1 MPPPPRTRVGELR
14 PSQILFTFGVG
25 AVVDLPRMSV
35 MVMGLNEW
43 PVADQQ
49 PIAEERLLAQVRAR
63 LGAQVEALR
72 TPPVLE
78 DTGIMGDLGERARV
92 GVPVSPF
99 PAWAVCPLCRTL
111 APLDSGLFKLKTDA
125 ITLDK
130 NRWVHENCHVAKVPP
145 PALPARFL
153 VACENGHLDDFPWHW
168 FVHQGAECEPRYK
181 LFETGPTGE
190 AADVLIKCEACDR
203 QRVMAVAFGQEG
215 REKMPLCS
223 GRHPHLRESSEG
235 CTHRMRA
242 MLLGSS
248 NSWFPVSL
256 SAISVPSSDS
266 SELARLVEDQWA
278 TLKDVESAVI
288 LDFLR
293 KQGKLGALA
302 QFSDDEILGAVLAQ
316 RVGADKDDGGAD
328 LKVGEWEVFSQPATA
343 PTARDF
349 QLRAVALPDGFEG
362 LIKQV
367 VLVERLREVRAL
379 VGFTRVE
386 SPYDEAEIDPE
397 RLGPLAKGSPKWA
410 PAAEVRGEGIFIEF
424 NEQRLQE
431 WCDENADRA
440 DQFLRAHTAWRRRR
454 SIENPQAGFPGL
466 RYVLLH
472 TLSHALMRQLV
483 VECGYSAASVRER
496 IYSLPP
502 GVEDGPMAGILIS
515 TAAADSEGTLGGL
528 VALGTP
534 EELGRHLAAAL
545 RAAELCASDPLC
557 AEHDP
562 PTDGMTLH
570 AAACHACMFAPETA
584 CERGNRYLDRSALV
598 TTVAGGMTG
607 FFDRASLV
615 GP

>member
-1 MPPPPRTRVGELR
+1 MPPQRTRVGELR

-35 MVMGLNEW
+35 MVMGLGEW
-43 PVADQQ
+43 PVADQS
-49 PIAEERLLAQVRAR
+49 PVAEERLLAQVRAR
-63 LGAQVEALR
+63 LGSQVDALR

-130 NRWVHENCHVAKVPP
+130 NRWVHENCHVGKRPP
-145 PALPARFL
+145 PVLPARFL

-168 FVHQGAECEPRYK
+168 FVHRGAECEPRYK

-190 AADVLIKCEACDR
+190 AADVLVKCEACDR
-203 QRVMAVAFGQEG
+203 QQVMAVAFGQEG

-235 CTHRMRA
+235 CPHKMRA

-256 SAISVPSSDS
+256 SAISLPSSGAG
-266 SELARLVEDQWA
+266 ELARLVEDQWS
-278 TLKDVESAVI
+278 TLKDVESAAI
-288 LDFLR
+288 LTFLR
-293 KQGKLGALA
+293 KQGQLGALA
-302 QFSDDEILGAVLAQ
+302 QFSDEEIMGAVQAH
-316 RVGADKDDGGAD
+316 RVGTPGDDDAD
-328 LKVGEWEVFSQPATA
+328 LKVGEWKVLSQPGTA
-343 PTARDF
+343 PAARDF
-349 QLRAVALPDGFEG
+349 KLRAVEPPTGFEE
-362 LIKQV
+362 LIEQV

-397 RLGPLAKGSPKWA
+397 RLGPLAKGPPKWV
-410 PAAEVRGEGIFIEF
+410 PAAEVRGEGIFLQL
-424 NEQRLQE
+424 NEQRLGE
-431 WCDENADRA
+431 WSDEHADRA
-440 DQFLRAHTAWRRRR
+440 QQFFTAHAAWRRRR
-454 SIENPQAGFPGL
+454 SIDSPQAGFPGL

-496 IYSLPP
+496 IYSMP
-502 GVEDGPMAGILIS
+502 GEADDGPMAGILIS

-528 VALGTP
+528 VALGEP

-545 RAAELCASDPLC
+545 AAAELCASDPLC

-562 PTDGMTLH
+562 PSDGMTLH

-598 TTVAGGMTG
+598 TTVAGGVTG
-607 FFDRASLV
+607 FFDEVSLI
-615 GP
+615 GS